1 MLARPRDTNPPDC
14 PRAATNTGWSLRQGD
29 CAASWRSASVR
40 MRITISEVLPM
51 SDSGTAAELPALR
64 LKRNEDRRL
73 HAGHLWIFS
82 NEVDTQQTP
91 LTKFKAGELVRVLA
105 HNDRALG
112 LAYVNPKSLI
122 SARMLGTW
130 KIPDTAWLAARI
142 RTALSLRERLYAA
155 PYYRLVY
162 GESDGLP
169 GLVVDRYG
177 SACVVQI
184 GTAGMERLK
193 SEIQQ
198 ALEQVLRCEALLF
211 KNDGSTRDMEGLPSY
226 VEAAKGRFDEL
237 SLVVEDGLEFQVPL
251 AEGQKTGWFFD
262 QAANR
267 RALTKYVREG
277 ARVLDVFSYVGAWG
291 VRAAHGG
298 AREVLCVDSSAAALE
313 LAASNGERN
322 RPKVRNAGKLT
333 TVKGDAFDVLEDL
346 AKKGTRFDLV
356 IIDPPAFAK
365 RKKDVPKALA
375 AYKRLNQLAMQLIA
389 DDGIL
394 VSHSCSYHV
403 SAEEFQD
410 AIATAGRAAER
421 HLQIL
426 EAGGQAPDHPVHP
439 SIPETR
445 YLKTYF
451 CRVNDTLK

>member
-1 MLARPRDTNPPDC
+1 
-14 PRAATNTGWSLRQGD
+14 
-29 CAASWRSASVR
+29 
-40 MRITISEVLPM
+40 M
-51 SDSGTAAELPALR
+51 SDSGTAAELPVLR

-82 NEVDTQQTP
+82 NEVDIQQSP

-122 SARMLGTW
+122 SARLLETW
-130 KIPDTAWLAARI
+130 KLPDVSWLAGRI
-142 RTALSLRERLYAA
+142 RAALRLRERLYAK

-177 SACVVQI
+177 AACVVQI

-193 SEIQQ
+193 PQIQE
-198 ALEQVLRCEALLF
+198 ALIQVLHCQALLF
-211 KNDGSTRDMEGLPSY
+211 KNDGSSREMEGLPSY
-226 VEAAKGRFDEL
+226 VEAATPDFEEL
-237 SLVVEDGLEFQVPL
+237 SLVVEDGLEFQAPL

-267 RALTKYVREG
+267 RSLVKYIRTG

-313 LAASNGERN
+313 LAAGNAERN
-322 RPKVRNAGKLT
+322 QAT
-333 TVKGDAFDVLEDL
+333 IIAVKGDAFDVLEDL
-346 AKKGTRFDLV
+346 AKKRSRFDV
-356 IIDPPAFAK
+356 VVIDPPAFAK
-365 RKKDVPKALA
+365 RKKDLPKALA
-375 AYKRLNQLAMQLIA
+375 AYKRLNQLAMQIIN

-394 VSHSCSYHV
+394 VSCSCSYHV
-403 SAEEFQD
+403 SPEDLQD
-410 AIATAGRAAER
+410 AIAKAAR
-421 HLQIL
+421 GADKHVQIL
-426 EAGGQAPDHPVHP
+426 EAGSQAPDHPVHP
-439 SIPETR
+439 AIPETR
-445 YLKTYF
+445 YLKAYF
-451 CRVNDTLK
+451 CRVNDSLK